1 MPYSTETGDT
11 MARMHSARRGSSGS
25 TKPRNPDTS
34 WVVYDED
41 EIIQLIE
48 KLTDQGLRA
57 SEIGRK
63 LRDRYGVPDVK
74 EITGKSIT
82 EILEANDLNSE
93 IPEDLYNL
101 MEKAVRVSQH
111 IDEHGE
117 DDEARRNL
125 NLTESKIRR
134 LADYYRGDAIHED
147 WSYSLTEAQLR
158 VE

>member
-1 MPYSTETGDT
+1 

-41 EIIQLIE
+41 EIRQLVE
-48 KLTDQGLRA
+48 KLADQGFRA

-74 EITGKSIT
+74 EITGQSIT
-82 EILEANDLNSE
+82 DILEEQDKARE

-101 MEKAVRVSQH
+101 MEKAVAINDHLQ
-111 IDEHGE
+111 EHGK

-134 LADYYRGDAIHED
+134 LADYYRGDELPED
-147 WSYSLTEAQLR
+147 WSYSLDEARLR